1 MGTRVAGRSFI
12 LPDARPSSSG
22 APVELSNGPREHTA
36 FDRLPAVLAETHAAL
51 ERARIAYALIGGI
64 ASSVHGR
71 PRTTRDID
79 VFLKPSCADHALEAL
94 AAQSFRTDRL
104 DPKWIFKAYK
114 DEVQVDLIFAT
125 GRGIYFDDEML
136 ARASIRSFRDVA
148 VRVVSPEDLVL
159 IKAIAHDEATPR
171 HWHDALGV
179 LLRAE
184 LDWDY
189 LLARSRF
196 GQRRLLS
203 LLLYA
208 QSLDYAV
215 PEPVV
220 RELMRR
226 VSDNHLHPGG
236 NGR

>member
-1 MGTRVAGRSFI
+1 
-12 LPDARPSSSG
+12 
-22 APVELSNGPREHTA
+22 
-36 FDRLPAVLAETHAAL
+36 
-51 ERARIAYALIGGI
+51 
-64 ASSVHGR
+64 
-71 PRTTRDID
+71 
-79 VFLKPSCADHALEAL
+79 
-94 AAQSFRTDRL
+94 
-104 DPKWIFKAYK
+104 
-114 DEVQVDLIFAT
+114 VDLIFAT

-203 LLLYA
+203 LLL
-208 QSLDYAV
+208 
-215 PEPVV
+215 
-220 RELMRR
+220 
-226 VSDNHLHPGG
+226 
-236 NGR
+236 